1 MSYTKISFLTQGC
14 RLNQSETAVIERQFD
29 TDAFIVTDDADTA
42 DVVVVNTCTVTENGD
57 ADTRKLVRQL
67 ATKNKTVKVALIGCQ
82 AQILK
87 EALLD
92 LPNVT
97 WVVGNA
103 EKFNLA
109 AIVGDASATQ
119 PQVIVPKI
127 ERDSFTVNEVAID
140 RKHTRANLKIQDGCD
155 FFCAF
160 CVIPF
165 ARGPARSRQFNDI
178 LDEAQLLVA
187 AGYQEV
193 VITGVNIGTYMDS
206 GKTFLD
212 VIDALD
218 GIEGLKRIRISSIE
232 PTTIPDA
239 LLDRMADPH
248 SKVCRHLHIP
258 LQAGTDPIL
267 KAMNRKY
274 TLAEFDA
281 FITKAR
287 HQVPGICIGT
297 DVIVGFPGETDDLFE
312 AAEAY
317 IRDAE
322 IDYVH
327 VFSYSERRF
336 ARSKRMEGQVS
347 AADKAKRSAA
357 LRSVSSRKKR
367 LFLNSLC
374 HHPIEVLSE
383 TQKYGYWTGLTDNY
397 ARIYFEGPSAK
408 NQFHF
413 VIPQEIY
420 RDGLLSSM
428 M

>member
-1 MSYTKISFLTQGC
+1 MTQGC
-14 RLNQSETAVIERQFD
+14 RLNQSETAVIERQFN
-29 TDAFIVTDDADTA
+29 TDEFIITDDADTA

-67 ATKNKTVKVALIGCQ
+67 ATKNKAVKVALIGCQ

-109 AIVGDASATQ
+109 AIVGDASATE

-193 VITGVNIGTYMDS
+193 VITGVNIGTYFDS

-232 PTTIPDA
+232 PTTIPDD

-287 HQVPGICIGT
+287 HHVPGICIGT
-297 DVIVGFPGETDDLFE
+297 DVIVGFPGETNDLFE

-367 LFLNSLC
+367 LFLNSLS

>member
-1 MSYTKISFLTQGC
+1 LTQGC
-14 RLNQSETAVIERQFD
+14 RLNQSETAVIERQFN
-29 TDAFIVTDDADTA
+29 TDEFIITDDADTA

-67 ATKNKTVKVALIGCQ
+67 ATKNKAVKVALIGCQ

-109 AIVGDASATQ
+109 AIVGDASATE

-193 VITGVNIGTYMDS
+193 VITGVNIGTYFDS

-232 PTTIPDA
+232 PTTIPDD

-287 HQVPGICIGT
+287 HHVPGICIGT
-297 DVIVGFPGETDDLFE
+297 DVIVGFPGETNDLFE

-367 LFLNSLC
+367 LFLNSLS